1 MLQQRFDRSNLAIT
15 DEQNFRNHALLS
27 PLLNF
32 TLFSLVGKDLVVLR
46 LLLTVRVISLFF
58 KMLSPHDHFEVSI
71 VVISILA
78 SDFIFV

>member
-1 MLQQRFDRSNLAIT
+1 M
-15 DEQNFRNHALLS
+15 
-27 PLLNF
+27 
-32 TLFSLVGKDLVVLR
+32 LR

-78 SDFIFV
+78 SDFVFI